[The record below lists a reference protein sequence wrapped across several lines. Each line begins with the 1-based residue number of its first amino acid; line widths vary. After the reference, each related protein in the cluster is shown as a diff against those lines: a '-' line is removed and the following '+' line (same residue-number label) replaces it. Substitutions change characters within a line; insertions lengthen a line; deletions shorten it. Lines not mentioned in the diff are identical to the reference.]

1 MVGSSPP
8 VSVDSFDGS
17 LVGLLTVAVAV
28 AVTVGTD
35 CAVTPRSL
43 LAANNN
49 APISSAAK
57 AVAASARVSKAP
69 FLRRSLNRLR
79 SKDLLFRELRTLV

>member
-1 MVGSSPP
+1 MVGPSPP
-8 VSVDSFDGS
+8 VPVDSFDGS
-17 LVGLLTVAVAV
+17 LVGFVAVAVAV

-35 CAVTPRSL
+35 RAVTPPSL

-57 AVAASARVSKAP
+57 AVAASARDP
-69 FLRRSLNRLR
+69 TRLF
-79 SKDLLFRELRTLV
+79 SAGV